1 LHNGKLTMYD
11 VNHDL
16 TDVSKAF

>member
-1 LHNGKLTMYD
+1 MYD